1 MGWGH
6 PTPPNSVRSGRLI
19 FGLVRSTGLKP
30 FPQKIVENAK
40 KKRQGKAP
48 EENFHFFGWVPGL
61 PASGGGTPHPNPIH
75 PHDGEPWWE
84 SQVRA
89 IAPSSP
95 FCVFDI
101 GSL

>member
-48 EENFHFFGWVPGL
+48 EENFHFFGFIQTPYTLMTANPGGSPRFVP
-61 PASGGGTPHPNPIH
+61 
-75 PHDGEPWWE
+75 
-84 SQVRA
+84 
-89 IAPSSP
+89 
-95 FCVFDI
+95 
-101 GSL
+101 

>member
-40 KKRQGKAP
+40 KKAGQSAGRK
-48 EENFHFFGWVPGL
+48 FSLFRV
-61 PASGGGTPHPNPIH
+61 HPNPIH